1 MLDLLDS
8 SSDLST
14 SRNRKIY
21 ILQLRKLENV
31 YINYCITTWGYQR
44 NRLVKI
50 QKKAVRIITLN
61 KYNSHTE
68 PLFKKLNTLKVEDLL
83 KLQELKF
90 YYKYRHQNLPVYFLN
105 WQITPNTYIHN
116 YNTRRTTE
124 LHTYRTKH
132 EFAKILK
139 YNLPHVI
146 NNIPVLV
153 IDKIVTHS
161 LKGFSSYAKNYM
173 LQKYN
178 DTCTLLNCYICQLN

>member
-1 MLDLLDS
+1 MLPLEIKIMLYNALILLH
-8 SSDLST
+8 
-14 SRNRKIY
+14 
-21 ILQLRKLENV
+21 
-31 YINYCITTWGYQR
+31 INYCITTWGYQG

-50 QKKAVRIITLN
+50 QKKAVRIITLS

-90 YYKYRHQNLPVYFLN
+90 YYKYRHQNLPVYLLN

-132 EFAKILK
+132 EFAKKFLK

-146 NNIPVLV
+146 NNIPDLV

-178 DTCTLLNCYICQLN
+178 DTCTLINCYICQLHVH

>member
-1 MLDLLDS
+1 MGIS
-8 SSDLST
+8 KKQISENTKENST
-14 SRNRKIY
+14 
-21 ILQLRKLENV
+21 
-31 YINYCITTWGYQR
+31 NYNIKQIQFTHRTT
-44 NRLVKI
+44 
-50 QKKAVRIITLN
+50 
-61 KYNSHTE
+61 
-68 PLFKKLNTLKVEDLL
+68 FKKLNTLKVEDLL

-105 WQITPNTYIHN
+105 WQITPNTHIHN

-132 EFAKILK
+132 EFAKKILK

-146 NNIPVLV
+146 NNIPDLV

-161 LKGFSSYAKNYM
+161 LKSFSSYAKNYM

>member
-1 MLDLLDS
+1 M
-8 SSDLST
+8 
-14 SRNRKIY
+14 
-21 ILQLRKLENV
+21 
-31 YINYCITTWGYQR
+31 
-44 NRLVKI
+44 KI
-50 QKKAVRIITLN
+50 QKKAVRIITLS

-90 YYKYRHQNLPVYFLN
+90 YYKYRHQNLPVYLLN

-116 YNTRRTTE
+116 YNTRRKTE

-132 EFAKILK
+132 EFAKKFLK

-146 NNIPVLV
+146 NNIPDLV

-178 DTCTLLNCYICQLN
+178 DTCSFLNCYICQLN